1 MTKPPSVLIWFSMT
15 LYLIRGVREMR
26 KHTLTLLSA
35 KWYIFLC
42 NSYLEGEDLWLSS
55 QGFWGSEKTMGS
67 FFPLYSKG
75 ELFTHDFLLCP
86 QRNCFSTIELSL
98 PWNITLPPSPKYELL
113 HSTEGRGEH
122 FFGSGGRRS
131 PSPPLPVT
139 ARLPLPVLRA
149 TGASQG
155 APLLGRA
162 RGRGTGS
169 GRCPCGHGQ
178 LACAP
183 SR

>member
-1 MTKPPSVLIWFSMT
+1 MT

-35 KWYIFLC
+35 KWHIFLC

-86 QRNCFSTIELSL
+86 QRNCFSAIELSL
-98 PWNITLPPSPKYELL
+98 PWNITLPPSPKYELP

-122 FFGSGGRRS
+122 FLSDRPDLDWLYDGYSKLSTFTHRKMALILNSKY
-131 PSPPLPVT
+131 
-139 ARLPLPVLRA
+139 
-149 TGASQG
+149 
-155 APLLGRA
+155 
-162 RGRGTGS
+162 
-169 GRCPCGHGQ
+169 
-178 LACAP
+178 
-183 SR
+183 